1 MKFMLSIHQALV
13 NNTFD
18 TTGTWGAGALR
29 DQTWVGSGPGPGP
42 GLRPA
47 LFGCFC
53 GSGSGPGPEVRPGQ
67 KFNDVF
73 PTALACIGNSSHHFD
88 KLYICT
94 FGLFVQS
101 NTFVQT
107 LWMRSK
113 TFFQMLWCKARLL
126 FKNFGSEARLLFKH
140 FGC

>member
-1 MKFMLSIHQALV
+1 MHTVLYIH
-13 NNTFD
+13 TY
-18 TTGTWGAGALR
+18 
-29 DQTWVGSGPGPGP
+29 QTWVGSGPGP

-53 GSGSGPGPEVRPGQ
+53 GSGSGPGPEGRPGQ
-67 KFNDVF
+67 DPRHSGSTWTRSKFNDVFCF